1 MTKTNAT
8 TSTKTRAAKAAKA
21 AKPTA
26 AKGAAP
32 KAAKAPAPKAVGH
45 KPLPKAEQAPVI
57 RLKGNAPYKALV
69 KLDKVA
75 AKPGTWRYA
84 MIEAAL
90 SNKSTDAAKAAIPAA
105 FAGKKIDFAFL
116 AANKYIEFVA
126 AA

>member
-8 TSTKTRAAKAAKA
+8 ASTKTRAAKAAKA

-32 KAAKAPAPKAVGH
+32 KAVGH
-45 KPLPKAEQAPVI
+45 KPLPKAEQAPVV
-57 RLKGNAPYKALV
+57 RLKGNATYRPLV
-69 KLDKVA
+69 KLSAVA

>member
-8 TSTKTRAAKAAKA
+8 ASTKT
-21 AKPTA
+21 
-26 AKGAAP
+26 
-32 KAAKAPAPKAVGH
+32 PAPKAVGH

-69 KLDKVA
+69 ELDKVA

-116 AANKYIEFVA
+116 TANKYIEYIEFA
-126 AA
+126 AAA